1 MMRLKTVEENIDNFN
16 AVTEDAI
23 ARFTKLKEA
32 CGPNHHIPNLEDELK
47 KFSMESKLSG
57 GQKNWCCHVNTL
69 PFILNALNPFISK
82 PFTPKLAFR
91 SQPYLVFYSGLNARR
106 F

>member
-1 MMRLKTVEENIDNFN
+1 MIIHFKLSCNRQGQEWQRLRKCIAPKMMRLKTVEENIDNFN

-47 KFSMESKLSG
+47 KFSMESK
-57 GQKNWCCHVNTL
+57 
-69 PFILNALNPFISK
+69 
-82 PFTPKLAFR
+82 
-91 SQPYLVFYSGLNARR
+91 
-106 F
+106 